1 MIGGMMTSQTDT
13 FEQVAKRAFP
23 AALCS
28 EAYGAAQFL
37 LPYIN
42 QDYRQP
48 PIEVVISGKIIKIPR
63 RLYFPDPKQIKIGW
77 LTSNKG
83 LIQCLL
89 SRSSDGY
96 KRQEAIRQV
105 IKISEPWAVPYIVL
119 LSGEYVVEINAA
131 LVVALPV
138 LDQPLFINFVL
149 ENRVLMR
156 FLKAKA
162 TSYWD
167 CYYRQQFPTKNTY
180 PGLQF
185 LHQLEKWVDSAGGH
199 VPDSA

>member
-1 MIGGMMTSQTDT
+1 MSSQTDT
-13 FEQVAKRAFP
+13 FEQIAKAAFP

-28 EAYGAAQFL
+28 EAFGAAQFL
-37 LPYIN
+37 LPYIS

-48 PIEVVISGKIIKIPR
+48 PIDVVINGKIIKIPR
-63 RLYFPDPKQIKIGW
+63 RLYFPDPKQVNIGW
-77 LTSNKG
+77 LTPNKR

-89 SRSSDGY
+89 SRSSDGFE
-96 KRQEAIRQV
+96 RQKALREV

-119 LSGEYVVEINAA
+119 LSGEYVVEIDAD
-131 LVVALPV
+131 LVDALPD
-138 LDQPLFINFVL
+138 LDQTLFINFVL

-156 FLKAKA
+156 SLKAKA

-180 PGLQF
+180 PGLLF
-185 LHQLEKWVDSAGGH
+185 LHRLEKWVESAGGH
-199 VPDSA
+199 VSDNA